1 MNQNI
6 LYGYYEKVSK
16 LVIYFITN
24 LLIARELGPE
34 MFGMYNLGIAISV
47 VFVVF
52 AAAGVNGL
60 VVREYR
66 SKNIGPSIFLD
77 MIIWRSVKLIIL
89 YFFFWLFLNDY
100 LKLNFSVVIFS
111 LILSLTSLFLV
122 VDVYCEA
129 TINLRKV
136 FYYKA
141 CGYIAGLIMKVS
153 VLFFNPKLE
162 LIMMAHLLEY
172 LFISLL
178 SFRFIHSEVNLK
190 MNSIR
195 LNCYLHLMWKSL
207 PLLLS
212 TGVMILYVKMDVI
225 MLQYFLGSNSVGIY
239 SAGSRIFEAF
249 LMFSIPIVSTCYPVM
264 QDYFNAKRDRV
275 LRQTI
280 RKFQILLLMI
290 SILIILLMFLYA
302 GVLIHVLFGAEYAN
316 SVIVLNVLV
325 IALPAV
331 FIGDL
336 LTKFLIMKEQLYF
349 VMFRNVFGLSVNLIL
364 NILLIPNYG
373 LLGAAIASVLGY
385 FTANLAYPLLNMRMR
400 SFFTL
405 NGDLNV
411 Q

>member
-1 MNQNI
+1 M
-6 LYGYYEKVSK
+6 
-16 LVIYFITN
+16 
-24 LLIARELGPE
+24 
-34 MFGMYNLGIAISV
+34 
-47 VFVVF
+47 
-52 AAAGVNGL
+52 
-60 VVREYR
+60 
-66 SKNIGPSIFLD
+66 
-77 MIIWRSVKLIIL
+77 
-89 YFFFWLFLNDY
+89 
-100 LKLNFSVVIFS
+100 
-111 LILSLTSLFLV
+111 

-195 LNCYLHLMWKSL
+195 LNRYLHLMWKSL

-280 RKFQILLLMI
+280 RKFQVILLMI